1 MKVVIRNGSQKSQ
14 YELGKLIAQGGAG
27 AIYLVKGHP
36 QWVAKIYM
44 HPNSTQINYQA
55 AAHARDR
62 IEAMLS
68 RPPQIQAPHL
78 GQYHQLA
85 WPLSIIENPAGQILG
100 FTMSKL
106 PLDKACDLES
116 LITKS
121 GRTAEGLPEDYI
133 VRLYASHNI
142 VALVRELHREGH
154 YIVDM
159 KPKNM
164 SIYKTSEAQGLVAI
178 LDSDGFSINSSTGK
192 RFPAEMFSSEYIAPE
207 LLKNNSKPDKAGE
220 YQDRWAL
227 AVIIFR
233 LLNNSTH
240 PYSGVYHGN
249 DSQALD
255 DHVRADRYAYGRQAH
270 PDISPRPGSIHEYL
284 DDESRDLFD
293 RSFGKDQYQRPSAK
307 EWRDHLQALT
317 NLSNQR
323 IFQCQQDATHWH
335 FSKGCPFCQR
345 AQIINKQKNV
355 QITVPQKI
363 RKAAS
368 KPVITPTPIA
378 RPPTPTTTNNV
389 PQSGRPQTIITTSP
403 TLSKSVSGASSSP
416 DKPFKLRHLLLALGV
431 ATGVYIWSSRAPTIP
446 PIKTQKPTPAPI
458 ETTQVNVQVIENRSL
473 IKLTQ
478 LNDALSAN
486 KLEVSK
492 NIFRSLTPDDTAGLD
507 LEQFRGRIA
516 VLQSQ
521 YDTLMIDVQNQI
533 RTGRWDEAKLI
544 LNSMARM
551 SPSDSKLPSL
561 KAEIDDKMAKSEKSR
576 VDSSNLS
583 STLKDLENTR
593 EP

>member
-1 MKVVIRNGSQKSQ
+1 MKVVIRNGSQKSPC
-14 YELGKLIAQGGAG
+14 ELGKLIAQGGAG

-44 HPNSTQINYQA
+44 HPNSTQINHQA
-55 AAHARDR
+55 AARERER
-62 IEAMLS
+62 IEAMLG

-85 WPLSIIENPAGQILG
+85 WPLSIIENPAGQMLG

-121 GRTAEGLPEDYI
+121 GRAAEGLPEDYI

-240 PYSGVYHGN
+240 PYSGVYRGS
-249 DSQALD
+249 DSPTLD
-255 DHVRADRYAYGRQAH
+255 DHVKSDRYAYGRKAH
-270 PDISPRPGSIHEYL
+270 PDINPRPGSIHEYL

-293 RSFGKDQYQRPSAK
+293 RSFGKDPYQRPSAK

-317 NLSNQR
+317 DLSNQR
-323 IFQCQQDATHWH
+323 IFRCQQDAAHWH

-345 AQIINKQKNV
+345 AKIIRQQKSV
-355 QITVPQKI
+355 QITVPVKSL
-363 RKAAS
+363 KAA
-368 KPVITPTPIA
+368 PTPIRTSAPSA
-378 RPPTPTTTNNV
+378 RAPAPTTSASAPPGT
-389 PQSGRPQTIITTSP
+389 RPQATSKTP
-403 TLSKSVSGASSSP
+403 RTVSGIPSGP
-416 DKPFKLRHLLLALGV
+416 DKPFKLRYLLGALGV
-431 ATGVYIWSSRAPTIP
+431 ASGVYVMSNRTPNEEPVRASR
-446 PIKTQKPTPAPI
+446 PAA
-458 ETTQVNVQVIENRSL
+458 VQVKDAQVEGQVPKSRSSIEL
-473 IKLTQ
+473 AQ
-478 LNDALSAN
+478 LNDALSARN
-486 KLEVSK
+486 LEASK
-492 NIFRSLTPDDTAGLD
+492 SILMALTSGDAAGLD
-507 LEQFRGRIA
+507 LEQLRGRIA
-516 VLQSQ
+516 VLQDQ
-521 YDTLMIDVQNQI
+521 YDILMTEVQNQI
-533 RTGRWDEAKLI
+533 KTGRWDEAKSS
-544 LNSMARM
+544 LNKMARM
-551 SPSDSKLPSL
+551 SPSDSKLLSL
-561 KAEIDDKMAKSEKSR
+561 KAEIDDKMAKSEKGMIA
-576 VDSSNLS
+576 SSSLS